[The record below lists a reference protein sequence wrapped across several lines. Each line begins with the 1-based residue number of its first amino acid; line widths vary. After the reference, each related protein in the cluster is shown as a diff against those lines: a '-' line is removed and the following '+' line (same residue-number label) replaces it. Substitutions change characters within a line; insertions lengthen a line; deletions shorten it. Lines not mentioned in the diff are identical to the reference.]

1 MPDECDDEGFVVDES
16 DGDEVDL
23 FEELEAEMAAKSGV
37 TSRSW
42 PRAIYAYLK
51 FGYDRTLKNQLQNTD
66 RTDFSRW
73 IDAVMTH
80 VQVHYRHSS
89 LPTKIEF
96 KVLTLRFCFRKDIG
110 TKHFMISPIKI
121 VFEKGCLSRFDKVSP
136 FMRNFQYCIPYD
148 SYLEYFVCSGIILKR
163 FTKIKTFQALNL

>member
-16 DGDEVDL
+16 DGDEFDL
-23 FEELEAEMAAKSGV
+23 FEELEADMAAQSGV
-37 TSRSW
+37 SSRSW
-42 PRAIYAYLK
+42 PGAIYAYVK

-66 RTDFSRW
+66 RTDFSKW

-96 KVLTLRFCFRKDIG
+96 KVL
-110 TKHFMISPIKI
+110 
-121 VFEKGCLSRFDKVSP
+121 SRLF
-136 FMRNFQYCIPYD
+136 FYR
-148 SYLEYFVCSGIILKR
+148 YLY
-163 FTKIKTFQALNL
+163 

>member
-1 MPDECDDEGFVVDES
+1 MFRRLKNRGDIKVVMPDECDDEGFVVDES
-16 DGDEVDL
+16 DGDEFDL
-23 FEELEAEMAAKSGV
+23 FEELEADMASQSGV

-42 PRAIYAYLK
+42 PSAIYAYVK

-66 RTDFSRW
+66 RTDFSKW

-96 KVLTLRFCFRKDIG
+96 KVLSRLFQFCIDTC
-110 TKHFMISPIKI
+110 TKSSII
-121 VFEKGCLSRFDKVSP
+121 V
-136 FMRNFQYCIPYD
+136 Y
-148 SYLEYFVCSGIILKR
+148 
-163 FTKIKTFQALNL
+163 